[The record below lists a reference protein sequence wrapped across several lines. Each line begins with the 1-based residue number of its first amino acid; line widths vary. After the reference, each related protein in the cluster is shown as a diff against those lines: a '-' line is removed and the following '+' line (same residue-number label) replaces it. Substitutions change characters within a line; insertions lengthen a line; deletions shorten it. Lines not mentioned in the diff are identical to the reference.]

1 LKKVRKE
8 MMRSLPKWLFDVCLC
23 MQKSSIVESIER
35 SRTSVPPI
43 LERDVERFLNK
54 LRTNPAAVEPYIE
67 FLAPYG
73 ITSVST
79 TMRALLS
86 IANGTGGDS
95 GTQMKQL
102 IEHNLNLLDE
112 QDAAEEEV
120 RRMASLKYT
129 ITSSMPGSVVML
141 FYLGGVLVKV
151 FATVNSV
158 L

>member
-1 LKKVRKE
+1 MYKR
-8 MMRSLPKWLFDVCLC
+8 
-23 MQKSSIVESIER
+23 Q
-35 SRTSVPPI
+35 
-43 LERDVERFLNK
+43 
-54 LRTNPAAVEPYIE
+54 
-67 FLAPYG
+67 
-73 ITSVST
+73 
-79 TMRALLS
+79 
-86 IANGTGGDS
+86 
-95 GTQMKQL
+95 

>member
-1 LKKVRKE
+1 MAITLAAFNFHNIQHAIVLKKVRKE

-120 RRMASLKYT
+120 RRWLLLS
-129 ITSSMPGSVVML
+129 IQ
-141 FYLGGVLVKV
+141 
-151 FATVNSV
+151 
-158 L
+158 